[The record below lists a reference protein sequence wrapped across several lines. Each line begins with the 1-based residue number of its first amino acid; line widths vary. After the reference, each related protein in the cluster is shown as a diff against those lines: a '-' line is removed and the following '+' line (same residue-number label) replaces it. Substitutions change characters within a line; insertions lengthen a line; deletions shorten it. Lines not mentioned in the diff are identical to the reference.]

1 MRSLTLAAVVAL
13 ATPLAA
19 ACDDMGGASGARGAC
34 LTGGQLLGCEDEI
47 VTAEDACW
55 KLVGCGVIPVDN
67 QDPNGRDWGRCVGRI
82 GGYDE
87 DAQQIVIACVATASC
102 DLLTVND
109 SPVNPYE
116 WPDCLEL
123 GGQ

>member
-1 MRSLTLAAVVAL
+1 MLAPFFLVRVAR
-13 ATPLAA
+13 ATALE
-19 ACDDMGGASGARGAC
+19 GRVGASGARGAC

-116 WPDCLEL
+116 WPNCLEL